1 MDNKYRYIRW
11 FAYVIEILVFFAIQ
25 QTPGLIPEI
34 FGERPILLIP
44 ILVSIALFED
54 EMTGL
59 WFGVFIG
66 LLMDFGISN
75 VLGFSCIFM
84 TIFGYLLG
92 LISVNF
98 IKVNILT
105 YMISIII
112 ISAVLYLSYFVFGYL
127 PHMYGGN
134 SYILLNNY
142 LPRFGYTVLISPIFY
157 FFNKTIAIQLQPKED

>member
-1 MDNKYRYIRW
+1 MENKYKYIRW

-25 QTPGLIPEI
+25 QTPGLMPEV
-34 FGERPILLIP
+34 FGARPVLLIP
-44 ILVSIALFED
+44 VLISIALFED
-54 EMTGL
+54 EITGL

-75 VLGFSCIFM
+75 VLGFNCILM
-84 TIFGYLLG
+84 AVFGYVLG
-92 LISVNF
+92 LMSVNF

-105 YMISIII
+105 SMISVIAVSII
-112 ISAVLYLSYFVFGYL
+112 VYLNHFVFGYL
-127 PHMYGGN
+127 LHMYGEN

-157 FFNKTIAIQLQPKED
+157 FFNKAIAIQVQPKES